1 MTDMGEL
8 HYCLGIAITHRFGE
22 SIENQQKHYILK
34 MIEKYNVGDAKVVST
49 PADPNVRLC
58 KDDGVSKNVDPVF
71 YQSVVG
77 SLLYAAM
84 ATRPDISQAV
94 GLVSKFSAKP
104 TEAHLTA
111 AKWIIR
117 YLKGTSDMAL
127 RYKKSDK
134 GQLVGYLD
142 ANFAGDLDDRH
153 STSGY
158 VFFMSQGLVSWSSK
172 KQPIVTLSTVEA
184 EHVALS
190 SATQEATWI

>member
-1 MTDMGEL
+1 M
-8 HYCLGIAITHRFGE
+8 
-22 SIENQQKHYILK
+22 
-34 MIEKYNVGDAKVVST
+34 
-49 PADPNVRLC
+49 
-58 KDDGVSKNVDPVF
+58 
-71 YQSVVG
+71 
-77 SLLYAAM
+77 AM
-84 ATRPDISQAV
+84 RPDISQAV

-153 STSGY
+153 LTSGY